1 MAETI
6 SGETTARRRPR
17 VGMVIGAGSVK
28 CAAALGARRVLE
40 EAGIQIDLV
49 VGCSG
54 GTIYAASIACG
65 MSVEKTT
72 EQTMNLWTR
81 AVMEQKNRRAL
92 LQTMFPKLMKFG
104 PRWGLRKSDMMA
116 RNMETAF
123 EGQRIEETDIP
134 LFFTAT
140 DFWTGEQ
147 VVLHEGPIAEAAL
160 ASSAIPFVFPP
171 VEIDGRL
178 LLDGFL
184 SDPLPV
190 GVAIQEGAD
199 IIIALGFESPY
210 QQRVTS
216 AGRFARQMTAI
227 MTNNLL
233 NARYAF
239 HSLAHHS
246 EVFPIVPVFEKRVG
260 IFSTEMIPY
269 CIEKGEEATRAELP
283 HILRN
288 MEVLGEG
295 GA

>member
-1 MAETI
+1 MADAK
-6 SGETTARRRPR
+6 SGEDTACRQPR
-17 VGMVIGAGSVK
+17 VAMVIGAGSVK

-40 EAGIQIDLV
+40 EAGIQVDLV

-54 GTIYAASIACG
+54 GTLFAATIACG
-65 MSVEKTT
+65 MSVEEATDHT
-72 EQTMNLWTR
+72 VNLWTR
-81 AVMEQKNRRAL
+81 AMMEQKNRRAL

-104 PRWGLRKSDMMA
+104 PQWGMRKTKMMEE
-116 RNMETAF
+116 NMQAVF
-123 EGQRIEETDIP
+123 EGQRLEETDIP

-147 VVLHEGPIAEAAL
+147 VVLSDGPIAEAAR

-210 QQRVTS
+210 QQSVTS

-239 HSLAHHS
+239 QSLAHHS
-246 EVFPIVPVFEKRVG
+246 EVVPIVPVFEKRVG
-260 IFSTEMIPY
+260 TFSTEMIPY

-288 MEVLGEG
+288 IEILGEG
-295 GA
+295 GV